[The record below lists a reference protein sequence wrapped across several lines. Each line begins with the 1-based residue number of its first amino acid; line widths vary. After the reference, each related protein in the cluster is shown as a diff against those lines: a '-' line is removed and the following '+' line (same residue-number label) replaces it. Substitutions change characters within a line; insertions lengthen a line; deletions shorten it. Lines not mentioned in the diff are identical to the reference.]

1 MSLVLRSNISA
12 ENSLG
17 TYKSITS
24 DPTVEFNTYKT
35 RVLADGGEVMSDA
48 DTLAAFT
55 YLINAGIYGIA
66 RTFVGAKFG
75 IKRDSN
81 GSVLKLYA
89 LDGIDLVAYNINNSA
104 LPVTIVNNELSFNN
118 IVQSGLTQTSGTI
131 FISNEKIAARGRG
144 LVLGIKGSS
153 IKSSTVAEQGVAC
166 LSLLDNVPNATPLWF
181 ATLAKSNGGITVG
194 RQIGETPSQNSS
206 AQTQRVVCYMA
217 ETGSSYV
224 AFADY
229 KNKLFKG
236 YRGRA
241 LVTSPAVASQFSN
254 LDGFEGYINFGG
266 MVYNVAGAKERRLA
280 NMKASLFYLYDNLPE
295 SKVESIAKF

>member
-1 MSLVLRSNISA
+1 MSLVLRSNVSA
-12 ENSLG
+12 ENNLG

-24 DPTVEFNTYKT
+24 NPTTEFNAYKA
-35 RVLADGGEVMSDA
+35 RVLADGGEVMNDA
-48 DTLAAFT
+48 DTLAAFK
-55 YLINAGIYGIA
+55 YLIDSGIYGIA
-66 RTFVGAKFG
+66 RTFVGSKFG

-118 IVQSGLTQTSGTI
+118 IVQSGSSQTSGTI
-131 FISNEKIAARGRG
+131 FISSEKIAARGRG
-144 LVLGIKGSS
+144 LVLGIKGSN

-166 LSLLDNVPNATPLWF
+166 LSLLDNVPNATPIWF
-181 ATLAKSNGGITVG
+181 ASMGKSGGGITIG
-194 RQIGETPSQNSS
+194 RQIGETPSQNST
-206 AQTQRVVCYMA
+206 AQTQRATSFMLH
-217 ETGSSYV
+217 TGSSYV

-236 YRGRA
+236 YRDRA
-241 LVTSPAVASQFSN
+241 LVTLPDVASQFSN
-254 LDGFEGYINFGG
+254 LDGFEGHINFGG

-280 NMKASLFYLYDNLPE
+280 NMKVSLFYLYDNLPE
-295 SKVESIAKF
+295 SKVESLAKF

>member
-24 DPTVEFNTYKT
+24 DPATEFNSYKA
-35 RVLADGGEVMSDA
+35 RVLADGGEVMNDA
-48 DTLAAFT
+48 DTLAAFK
-55 YLINAGIYGIA
+55 YLINSGIYGIA
-66 RTFVGAKFG
+66 RTFVGSKFG

-104 LPVTIVNNELSFNN
+104 LPVTIVNSELSFNN
-118 IVQSGLTQTSGTI
+118 VVQASASQTSGTI
-131 FISNEKIAARGRG
+131 FISNEKIATRGRG
-144 LVLGIKGSS
+144 LVLGVKGSS
-153 IKSSTVAEQGVAC
+153 IKSSTVAEQGVAA
-166 LSLLDNVPNATPLWF
+166 LSLLDNVANATPLWF
-181 ATLAKSNGGITVG
+181 AALAKSGGGITVG
-194 RQIGETPSQNSS
+194 RQIGETPNQNSS
-206 AQTQRVVCYMA
+206 AQTQRATCYMA

-236 YRGRA
+236 YRDRA
-241 LVTSPAVASQFSN
+241 LVTMPAIASQFSN

-266 MVYNVAGAKERRLA
+266 MVYNISNAKERRLA
-280 NMKASLFYLYDNLPE
+280 NMKVSLFYLYDNLPE
-295 SKVESIAKF
+295 SKVETIAKF

>member
-1 MSLVLRSNISA
+1 MSLVLKSNVSA

-24 DPTVEFNTYKT
+24 NPTVELNTYKA
-35 RVLADGGEVMSDA
+35 RVLADGGVVMNDA

-89 LDGIDLVAYNINNSA
+89 LDGVDLVAHNINNSA
-104 LPVTIVNNELSFNN
+104 LPVTIVNNEISFNN
-118 IVQSGLTQTSGTI
+118 VVQSSTSQTSGTI

-144 LVLGIKGSS
+144 LVLGVKGSS

-166 LSLLDNVPNATPLWF
+166 LSLLDNAPNSTPLWF
-181 ATLAKSNGGITVG
+181 AALAKLGGGITIG

-206 AQTQRVVCYMA
+206 AQALTASCYMQ
-217 ETGSSYV
+217 EVGSSYV
-224 AFADY
+224 AFANY

-236 YRGRA
+236 YRDRA
-241 LVTSPAVASQFSN
+241 VVTSPAAASQFSN
-254 LDGFEGYINFGG
+254 LDGFEGHINFGG
-266 MVYNVAGAKERRLA
+266 MVYNIAGIKERRLA
-280 NMKASLFYLYDNLPE
+280 NIKVSLFYVYDNLPE
-295 SKVESIAKF
+295 SKVETMAKF

>member
-1 MSLVLRSNISA
+1 MSLVLKSNVSA

-17 TYKSITS
+17 THKSIIS
-24 DPTVEFNTYKT
+24 DPTVEFNAYKA

-48 DTLAAFT
+48 DTLGAFT

-89 LDGIDLVAYNINNSA
+89 LDGIDLIAYNINNSA

-118 IVQSGLTQTSGTI
+118 IVQSGLAQTSGTV
-131 FISNEKIAARGRG
+131 FISNGKIAAKGRG
-144 LVLGIKGSS
+144 LVLGVKGSN
-153 IKSSTVAEQGVAC
+153 IKSSTVAEQGVAGFT
-166 LSLLDNVPNATPLWF
+166 LLDNVPNSTPLWF
-181 ATLAKSNGGITVG
+181 ATLAKSGGGITFG
-194 RQIGETPSQNSS
+194 RQIGETPHQNSA
-206 AQTQRVVCYMA
+206 AQTQRAICYMA

-236 YRGRA
+236 YRDRA
-241 LVTSPAVASQFSN
+241 MVTTPAAASQFSN
-254 LDGFEGYINFGG
+254 LDGFDGYITFGG
-266 MVYNVAGAKERRLA
+266 MIYNISNAKERRLA
-280 NMKASLFYLYDNLPE
+280 NIKASLFYLYDNLPE
-295 SKVESIAKF
+295 SKVEAITKF